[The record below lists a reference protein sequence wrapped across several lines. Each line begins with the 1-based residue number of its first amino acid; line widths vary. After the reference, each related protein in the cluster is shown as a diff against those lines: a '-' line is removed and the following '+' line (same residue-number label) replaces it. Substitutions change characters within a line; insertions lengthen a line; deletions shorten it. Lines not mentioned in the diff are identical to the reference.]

1 MYSISA
7 VSLLYLFFDKKQE
20 DRDIMAK
27 LYFRYGA
34 MNSGKTAN
42 LLMVAD
48 NYINQGRNVIIL
60 KPDKDT
66 RWSLATEVK
75 SRAIVTSQSAI
86 LVNENR
92 NLLKFIA
99 EQLME
104 KDIDAILVEE
114 AQFLTAEQVR
124 QLAIV
129 VDTMNVPVLCY
140 GLRCSYLDG
149 KLFEGSAALLY
160 WADTIEEIKNVCQY
174 CSSKATKNLLR
185 INGVPQYSGD
195 FVVIGDVGS
204 DSEVAFTPVCRM
216 HYMNPPE
223 LFDY

>member
-1 MYSISA
+1 
-7 VSLLYLFFDKKQE
+7 
-20 DRDIMAK
+20 MAK

-48 NYINQGRNVIIL
+48 NYIKQGKNVIIL

-66 RWSLATEVK
+66 RWNIAAEVK
-75 SRAIVTSQSAI
+75 SRAIVSSLPAI
-86 LVNENR
+86 LVNDKQ
-92 NLLKFIA
+92 NLLRFIA

-104 KDIDAILVEE
+104 KEIAAILVEE
-114 AQFLTAEQVR
+114 AQFLTADQVR

-149 KLFEGSAALLY
+149 KLFDGSAALMY
-160 WADTIEEIKNVCQY
+160 WADTIEEVKNVCQY

-185 INGVPQYSGD
+185 INGIPQYSGD
-195 FVVIGDVGS
+195 FVVMGDVGE
-204 DSEVAFTPVCRM
+204 DSEVVFTPVCRT
-216 HYMNPPE
+216 HYLNPPKMSE
-223 LFDY
+223 R

>member
-1 MYSISA
+1 
-7 VSLLYLFFDKKQE
+7 
-20 DRDIMAK
+20 MAK

-48 NYINQGRNVIIL
+48 NYINQGKTVIIL

-66 RWSLATEVK
+66 RWNIAGEVR
-75 SRAIVTSQSAI
+75 SRAIVTSLPAI
-86 LVNENR
+86 LVDDSQ
-92 NLLKFIA
+92 NLRDFI
-99 EQLME
+99 EE
-104 KDIDAILVEE
+104 KLREDEISAILVEE

-124 QLAIV
+124 QLAVV
-129 VDTMNVPVLCY
+129 VDEMNIPVLCY

-174 CSSKATKNLLR
+174 CTAKATKNLLR
-185 INGVPQYSGD
+185 INGVPQYEGD
-195 FVVIGDVGS
+195 FVVMGDVADGS
-204 DSEVAFTPVCRM
+204 EILFTPVCRR
-216 HYMNPPE
+216 HYINPPAV
-223 LFDY
+223 

>member
-1 MYSISA
+1 
-7 VSLLYLFFDKKQE
+7 
-20 DRDIMAK
+20 MAK

-48 NYINQGRNVIIL
+48 NYINQGKNVIIL

-66 RWSLATEVK
+66 RWNIAAEVK
-75 SRAIVTSQSAI
+75 SRAIVSSQPAI
-86 LVNENR
+86 LVSDTQDLLEFINEK
-92 NLLKFIA
+92 LI
-99 EQLME
+99 E
-104 KDIDAILVEE
+104 KELAAILVEE

-124 QLAIV
+124 QLAII
-129 VDTMNVPVLCY
+129 VDTMNIPVLCY

-174 CSSKATKNLLR
+174 CTSKATKNLLR
-185 INGVPQYSGD
+185 INGVPKYSGD
-195 FVVIGDVGS
+195 FVVMGDVGG
-204 DSEVAFTPVCRM
+204 DSEILFTPVCRT
-216 HYMNPPE
+216 HYLNPP
-223 LFDY
+223 